1 MSEVFKE
8 DNSYK
13 KFGGI
18 LSALKESINCQLP
31 CQVIDV
37 KGNEVDVLIIRNDE
51 IEDIPIYGVPIKR
64 DETGRAYIFLGTK
77 KGDWGTLRF
86 YDKSIEDYR
95 KGNLSYNGDDRCHDL
110 NDCNFELGFIPDPE
124 AFVYPEKGNKNIF
137 KIINN
142 KDEPDFRQRITE

>member
-18 LSALKESINCQLP
+18 ISALKESINCQLP

-37 KGNEVDVLIIRNDE
+37 KGNEVDVLIIRNDD

-64 DETGRAYIFLGTK
+64 EETGRAYIFLGIK
-77 KGDWGTLRF
+77 KGDWGTLKF
-86 YDKSIEDYR
+86 YD
-95 KGNLSYNGDDRCHDL
+95 NL
-110 NDCNFELGFIPDPE
+110 
-124 AFVYPEKGNKNIF
+124 
-137 KIINN
+137 
-142 KDEPDFRQRITE
+142 